1 MANHLRLCKY
11 ILHQEEYNKPSAKTR
26 LPETGAGSR
35 GAYFLSR
42 HFIDMRSDT
51 ATRPTQAMRQAIAEA
66 QVGDETLREDPS
78 VNELIEK
85 ATAQFGKE
93 DGLFVSSGT
102 LANQLAIKV
111 HTNPGDEIIADS
123 HCHPFR
129 SELGAG
135 PFLSGVQF
143 ALLSANRGVYTREDA
158 EKWLRPPGGYPKSA
172 LLWVENT
179 HNQGGGHVF
188 PLEKLDELRTFS
200 NELNIPLHIDGA
212 RIFNAIIASGISANE
227 WARRGDSM
235 CFCFSK
241 GLGCPVGSI
250 LLGEKAFIQKA
261 RRYWKMWGG
270 GWRQAGILAAA
281 GVYALDH
288 HIERLAD
295 DHANAQ
301 LLSELTAGIPGVK
314 PVHDTTP
321 TNLVFLDISDTGQT
335 AQRINETMMEKGV
348 AFSVPNAQMLRAVT
362 HLDVSRE
369 DVQTA
374 AQVLADSVR

>member
-1 MANHLRLCKY
+1 M
-11 ILHQEEYNKPSAKTR
+11 
-26 LPETGAGSR
+26 
-35 GAYFLSR
+35 SR

-51 ATRPTQAMRQAIAEA
+51 ATRPTKAMRRAIAEA
-66 QVGDETLREDPS
+66 QVGDDTLREDPS

-85 ATAQFGKE
+85 ATALFGKE

-129 SELGAG
+129 NELGAG
-135 PFLSGVQF
+135 PLLSGIQF
-143 ALLSANRGVYTREDA
+143 ALISAKRGAYDREDA
-158 EKWLRPPGGYPKSA
+158 EKWLRPKGGYPKSS

-188 PLEKLDELRTFS
+188 PLVKLDELRAFS
-200 NELNIPLHIDGA
+200 KEQNIPLHIDGA
-212 RIFNAIIASGISANE
+212 RIFNAIVASGIPPKE
-227 WARRGDSM
+227 WAKRCDSM
-235 CFCFSK
+235 CFCLSK

-250 LLGEKAFIQKA
+250 LLGEKAFIQEA
-261 RRYWKMWGG
+261 RRYWKMFGG
-270 GWRQAGILAAA
+270 GWRQAGVLAAS
-281 GVYALDH
+281 GLYALDH
-288 HIERLAD
+288 HVERLAD

-301 LLSELTAGIPGVK
+301 LFSELTAGVPGVR

-321 TNLVFLDISDTGQT
+321 TNLVFLDISESGKSAHQISE
-335 AQRINETMMEKGV
+335 AMKEKGV
-348 AFSVPNAQMLRAVT
+348 AFSIPNAKMLRAVT

>member
-1 MANHLRLCKY
+1 M
-11 ILHQEEYNKPSAKTR
+11 
-26 LPETGAGSR
+26 
-35 GAYFLSR
+35 SR

-51 ATRPTQAMRQAIAEA
+51 ATRPTKAMRQAIAEA

-85 ATAQFGKE
+85 ATSLFGKE
-93 DGLFVSSGT
+93 DGLYVSSGT

-129 SELGAG
+129 NELGAG

-143 ALLSANRGVYTREDA
+143 ALISAKRGVYAREDA
-158 EKWLRPPGGYPKSA
+158 EKWLRPKSGYPKSA
-172 LLWVENT
+172 LLWAENT

-188 PLEKLDELRTFS
+188 PLEKLDELRAFS
-200 NELNIPLHIDGA
+200 KEQNIPLHIDGA
-212 RIFNAIIASGISANE
+212 RIFNAIVASGIPPKE
-227 WARRGDSM
+227 WAKRCDSI

-250 LLGEKAFIQKA
+250 LLGKEAFIQEA

-270 GWRQAGILAAA
+270 GWRQAGVLAAA
-281 GVYALDH
+281 GLYALEH
-288 HIERLAD
+288 HVERLAD

-301 LLSELTAGIPGVK
+301 LFSELTAGIPGVR

-321 TNLVFLDISDTGQT
+321 TNLVFLDVSESGKT
-335 AQRINETMMEKGV
+335 AHQINESMMEKGV
-348 AFSVPNAQMLRAVT
+348 AFSVPNSKMLRAVT
-362 HLDVSRE
+362 HLDVSRK
-369 DVQTA
+369 DVETA

>member
-1 MANHLRLCKY
+1 M
-11 ILHQEEYNKPSAKTR
+11 
-26 LPETGAGSR
+26 
-35 GAYFLSR
+35 SR

-51 ATRPTQAMRQAIAEA
+51 ATRPTQAMREAITAA
-66 QVGDETLREDPS
+66 PVGDDTLREDPS
-78 VNELIEK
+78 VNRLIEK
-85 ATAQFGKE
+85 AAALFGKE

-143 ALLSANRGVYTREDA
+143 ALISAKRGVYAREDA
-158 EKWLRPPGGYPKSA
+158 EKWLRPRGGYPKSA
-172 LLWVENT
+172 MLWVENT

-188 PLEKLDELRTFS
+188 PLEQLDELRTFS
-200 NELNIPLHIDGA
+200 SEQKIPLHMDGA
-212 RIFNAIIASGISANE
+212 RIFNAIVASGVPPKE
-227 WARRGDSM
+227 WARRCDSM

-250 LLGEKAFIQKA
+250 LLGEKVFIREA

-270 GWRQAGILAAA
+270 GWRQAGMLAAA
-281 GVYALDH
+281 GLHALEH
-288 HIERLAD
+288 HVDRLAE

-301 LLSELTAGIPGVK
+301 LFSELTAGIPGIR

-321 TNLVFLDISDTGQT
+321 TNLVFLDVSATGRT
-335 AQRINETMMEKGV
+335 AYQINEAMMEKGV
-348 AFSVPNAQMLRAVT
+348 AFSVPNMKVLRAVT

-369 DVQTA
+369 DVQSA
-374 AQVLADSVR
+374 ARILADSVK